1 MCVFFNMINLSEQ
14 VKEMYGEINII
25 YDAIKFIYNSFFIV
39 ISLLIALFSVIS
51 YTTIKRYLRSFINKE
66 RDKLTSNM
74 LEDLAMTKQIMGRE
88 YLSEHKYIDGVYIF
102 PVLSHKI
109 SFTPNLI
116 NKIILT
122 PLDGNKTLEYKAWV
136 KKGQLYIK
144 FNNFEAEKD
153 KGVNWVI
160 LYNEYHK

>member
-1 MCVFFNMINLSEQ
+1 MNIFMAISISEQ
-14 VKEMYGEINII
+14 VKEMYGEITII
-25 YDAIKFIYNSFFIV
+25 YDAIKFIYNSFFII
-39 ISLLIALFSVIS
+39 ISLLIAVFSIIS
-51 YTTIKRYLRSFINKE
+51 YTTIKKYLRNFINKE
-66 RDKLTSNM
+66 RDKFMSNM

-88 YLSEHKYIDGVYIF
+88 YLNEHKYIDGVFVF
-102 PVLSHKI
+102 PVISHKI

-122 PLDGNKTLEYKAWV
+122 PLSGNKILDYKAWV
-136 KKGQLYIK
+136 KKGQLYIH

-160 LYNEYHK
+160 LYNEKHK

>member
-1 MCVFFNMINLSEQ
+1 MFIFNIIISSEMIN
-14 VKEMYGEINII
+14 KMYGEINVI

-39 ISLLIALFSVIS
+39 ISLLVALFSFIS
-51 YTTIKRYLRSFINKE
+51 YTTIKKYLRNFIEKE
-66 RDKLTSNM
+66 RTKLMSNM
-74 LEDLAMTKQIMGRE
+74 LEDLANTQQIIGKE
-88 YLSEHKYIDGVYIF
+88 YLGDHKFIDGIYIF

-122 PLDGNKTLEYKAWV
+122 PLEGDKVLEYRAWV

-144 FNNFEAEKD
+144 FDNFDPDKE
-153 KGVNWVI
+153 KGVNWII
-160 LYNEYHK
+160 LYNSHDK